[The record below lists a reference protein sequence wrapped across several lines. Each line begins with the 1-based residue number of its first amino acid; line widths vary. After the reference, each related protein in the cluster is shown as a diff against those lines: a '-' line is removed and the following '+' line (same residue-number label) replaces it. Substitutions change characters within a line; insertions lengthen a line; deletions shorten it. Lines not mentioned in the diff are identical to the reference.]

1 MELHL
6 LEELGK
12 LLLGGDAIELK
23 AIGLPP
29 EDIGA
34 DCLLLE
40 FPHPFFL
47 LADRRQFSFCPLC
60 TALPIFHITFS
71 I

>member
-29 EDIGA
+29 EYIGA
-34 DCLLLE
+34 DCLFLE
-40 FPHPFFL
+40 FPHPFL
-47 LADRRQFSFCPLC
+47 LLVKKAIAIGNMRN
-60 TALPIFHITFS
+60 
-71 I
+71 